1 MKDYEGSSSGCIFVI
16 FFIRK
21 VWKDLSFLW
30 NGTIFHC
37 NFRVLIWFDEN
48 AIWFLF
54 SWNQGSC
61 KILIFFPWRI
71 LLYNDWNCW
80 HVRRT
85 STRLHCSTIFFGY
98 YYFSSCLLHVMQT
111 LFCFPSMQWSKH
123 RSNKI
128 TFCEDLKK
136 KHRFGSFETC
146 KSLDYMQSYFN
157 TK

>member
-1 MKDYEGSSSGCIFVI
+1 
-16 FFIRK
+16 
-21 VWKDLSFLW
+21 
-30 NGTIFHC
+30 
-37 NFRVLIWFDEN
+37 
-48 AIWFLF
+48 
-54 SWNQGSC
+54 
-61 KILIFFPWRI
+61 
-71 LLYNDWNCW
+71 
-80 HVRRT
+80 VRRT